1 MAVQTLAVRSP
12 ARPGL
17 AGVLHRLNLLLPGPA
32 LALIGAVFLIPIGLL
47 MYLSVTD
54 PEPGLGNYTAIASD
68 GVSITVLVRTLRMA
82 VVVTLMTV
90 LLSYPYA
97 YVMTLVGSRLR
108 TVMFM
113 IVLMPFWTSLM
124 ARTFAWVVLMQKDG
138 PLDSVYGLFG
148 SGRLLGSTTGVTIA
162 MTQVLLPFMTLPLY
176 ASLSGIDRRLTQAA
190 LGLGARPVV
199 AFLRVYFPLSLPGIA
214 AGAALVFILAL
225 GFYVTPA
232 LLGSPQESMVS
243 QLMASRVQDLV
254 QFGAGGALGTI
265 VLVVT
270 LVLLAL
276 VSRLAKGNSALSNG
290 MGNK

>member
-1 MAVQTLAVRSP
+1 MRSP
-12 ARPGL
+12 ARRGP
-17 AGVLHRLNLLLPGPA
+17 AGVLRRLTVLLPAPA
-32 LALIGAVFLIPIGLL
+32 LALVAAVFLVPIGLL

-54 PEPGLGNYTAIASD
+54 PTPGLHNYTAIASD
-68 GVSITVLVRTLRMA
+68 GVSITVLLRTLRMA
-82 VVVTLMTV
+82 AIVTLATV

-97 YVMTLVGSRLR
+97 YVMTLAKPRMR
-108 TVMFM
+108 TVMFA

-124 ARTFAWVVLMQKDG
+124 ARTFAWVVLLQNDG
-138 PLDSVYGLFG
+138 PLDK
-148 SGRLLGSTTGVTIA
+148 LLGFFGLASGGLLGTSTGVTIA
-162 MTQVLLPFMTLPLY
+162 MTQVLLPFMALPLY
-176 ASLSGIDRRLTQAA
+176 ASLRGIDRRLTQAA

-243 QLMASRVQDLV
+243 QLMASRIQELV

-276 VSRLAKGNSALSNG
+276 VSRLARRSSALSNG

>member
-1 MAVQTLAVRSP
+1 
-12 ARPGL
+12 
-17 AGVLHRLNLLLPGPA
+17 
-32 LALIGAVFLIPIGLL
+32 
-47 MYLSVTD
+47 
-54 PEPGLGNYTAIASD
+54 
-68 GVSITVLVRTLRMA
+68 
-82 VVVTLMTV
+82 
-90 LLSYPYA
+90 
-97 YVMTLVGSRLR
+97 
-108 TVMFM
+108 MFM

-138 PLDSVYGLFG
+138 PLDSIYAVFGLG

-176 ASLSGIDRRLTQAA
+176 ASLNGIDRRLTQAA